1 MLGSLERLDMDITTT
16 VRVGL
21 RTLTN
26 GTTLS
31 TYRCVMFGMEGIQ
44 TDEETIDYVRTRIN
58 NDWGLNRG
66 MLLNCIDNL
75 DYSIERK

>member
-1 MLGSLERLDMDITTT
+1 MMITTT
-16 VRVGL
+16 IRVGL

-26 GTTLS
+26 GTKLS
-31 TYRCVMFGMEGIQ
+31 VYRASMFGMQGVE
-44 TDEETIDYVRTRIN
+44 TDEQAIEYVRTRIN

-75 DYSIERK
+75 DYSIERETV

>member
-1 MLGSLERLDMDITTT
+1 MITTT
-16 VRVGL
+16 IRVGL

-26 GTTLS
+26 GTKLS
-31 TYRCVMFGMEGIQ
+31 VYRASMFGMQGVE
-44 TDEETIDYVRTRIN
+44 TDEQAIEYVRTRIN

-75 DYSIERK
+75 DYSIERETV